1 MTVVRYTPASRGT
14 WLMIVR
20 QDRLLVVDRRSGG
33 DQSDALW
40 QAAEPS
46 DGVQVVL
53 DELTRGGISHA
64 PAFALATWSGDLGT
78 PEASLG
84 LIVRGD
90 LSVVAHTD
98 AGPIEVDGR
107 GVSTWN
113 ERALSGVTGL
123 EVRTETAR
131 EARGAD
137 DAELRIESGMA
148 WAAHIRVGATGGVPA
163 DEPAATASSAKGPAP
178 VKGLAPEKDP
188 APEKA
193 PSPRTPDKPT
203 EDSRIPSETTRS
215 DFTIPG
221 VMSEEAPEE
230 VAPPAAGGESGYDYL
245 FGETIARTVEDAA
258 VRAAVATDQE
268 PEPGSAA
275 GSSRVELDGDH
286 DGKTAIGLDRATR
299 QAARRARAQ
308 KAGDPGLPAGPGLFI
323 DLSSGVTEELTQ
335 PILIGRAP
343 SVSKVSGGNLPRLVT
358 ITGTD
363 QDISRN
369 HVQVAVEG
377 GTVVVTDLHS
387 RNGTMIVLPGRP
399 PQQLRAGEPTA
410 VIVGTVVDL
419 GAGVT
424 FTVREG

>member
-1 MTVVRYTPASRGT
+1 MTVVRYTPASKGM
-14 WLMIVR
+14 WVVIAR
-20 QDRLLVVDRRSGG
+20 QGQLLVVDRRSGG
-33 DQSDALW
+33 DLLDGLW
-40 QAAEPS
+40 QATEPS
-46 DGVQVVL
+46 NGVQAVL
-53 DELTRGGISHA
+53 DELTRGGISRA
-64 PAFALATWSGDLGT
+64 PAFALATWSDDFGAAESL
-78 PEASLG
+78 LG

-98 AGPIEVDGR
+98 AGPIEIDGR

-113 ERALSGVTGL
+113 ERALAGVTGL
-123 EVRTETAR
+123 EVRTEAAR
-131 EARGAD
+131 DGRGTG

-148 WAAHIRVGATGGVPA
+148 WVAHVQVGAMSTVRAEG
-163 DEPAATASSAKGPAP
+163 PAAAAPPARVSTASASSAKTPA
-178 VKGLAPEKDP
+178 
-188 APEKA
+188 
-193 PSPRTPDKPT
+193 PRTPPIPDKAA
-203 EDSRIPSETTRS
+203 EDASIPSETTKS

-221 VMSEEAPEE
+221 VASDEAPGEIG
-230 VAPPAAGGESGYDYL
+230 APAAGGESGYDYL

-258 VRAAVATDQE
+258 VRAAGTD
-268 PEPGSAA
+268 PESEM
-275 GSSRVELDGDH
+275 GSSRVEQDGDH
-286 DGKTAIGLDRATR
+286 DGKTAIGLDRAAR

-308 KAGDPGLPAGPGLFI
+308 KAAGPLLPAGPRLFI
-323 DLSSGVTEELTQ
+323 DLSSGTSEELTQ